1 MKTKIFSWLLWATFI
16 GYVLLLAPL
25 DRPGTLT
32 VIEKMLKFQLAGINP
47 YVATVFALMGVW
59 PMVFACLLFIDE
71 KSQNLSAWPAF
82 IASNGAGII
91 GLIPYLLLRQPQ
103 QEFSGR
109 KDILVKISDSRWTGV
124 LLLLTTIWLLG
135 WAYLKGDWGDFVK
148 QWQEIPFVHL
158 ISWDCSLMAVIF
170 PSLLGDDMARR
181 GLADDRIFW
190 TVSLIPLLGP
200 LAYLCLR
207 PPLPESAT
215 EVVH

>member
-1 MKTKIFSWLLWATFI
+1 MKTKIFLWLLWAVFI
-16 GYVLLLAPL
+16 AYILLLAPL

-32 VIEKMLKFQLAGINP
+32 VIERMLKFQLEGINP
-47 YVATVFALMGVW
+47 CVATVFALMGVW
-59 PMVFACLLFIDE
+59 PMVFACFLFIDE
-71 KSQNLSAWPAF
+71 KTQDISAWPAF

-109 KDILVKISDSRWTGV
+109 KDILVKIADSRWTGI

-135 WAYLKGDWGDFVK
+135 WAVLNGDWGDFVK
-148 QWQEIPFVHL
+148 QWREIPFVHL

-207 PPLPESAT
+207 PPLRESVA
-215 EVVH
+215 EH